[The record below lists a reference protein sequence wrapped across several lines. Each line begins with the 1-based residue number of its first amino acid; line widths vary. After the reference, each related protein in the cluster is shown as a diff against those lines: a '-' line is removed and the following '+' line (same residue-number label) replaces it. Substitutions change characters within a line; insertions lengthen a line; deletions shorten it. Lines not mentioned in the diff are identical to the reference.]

1 MSFNIQSLNSK
12 FDALKQLIQKL
23 DSDKICIDVIAIQ
36 ETWDILYPDQIQIPG
51 YQLFIFK
58 KRVGMRGG
66 GVGFYIKNG
75 INFKILNDCSP
86 FENKIIESLT
96 LQLTYPNSKTIL
108 VTNIYRSNGVLRNVT
123 QGEQMNRF
131 LSSFD
136 DLLLKLAGKRHES
149 YIFTDSN
156 IDLLKIENNATVQ
169 AYLDSIFSQGFLQ
182 FNFKATRIQGNAH
195 SLIDHI
201 MSNTTSTTVETCVLV
216 TISDR
221 YQ

>member
-1 MSFNIQSLNSK
+1 
-12 FDALKQLIQKL
+12 
-23 DSDKICIDVIAIQ
+23 
-36 ETWDILYPDQIQIPG
+36 
-51 YQLFIFK
+51 
-58 KRVGMRGG
+58 
-66 GVGFYIKNG
+66 
-75 INFKILNDCSP
+75 
-86 FENKIIESLT
+86 
-96 LQLTYPNSKTIL
+96 
-108 VTNIYRSNGVLRNVT
+108 
-123 QGEQMNRF
+123 MNRF

-216 TISDR
+216 TDISDHFPTLFTLGKQTGKIKHKTVQTQIFLR
-221 YQ
+221 TTY